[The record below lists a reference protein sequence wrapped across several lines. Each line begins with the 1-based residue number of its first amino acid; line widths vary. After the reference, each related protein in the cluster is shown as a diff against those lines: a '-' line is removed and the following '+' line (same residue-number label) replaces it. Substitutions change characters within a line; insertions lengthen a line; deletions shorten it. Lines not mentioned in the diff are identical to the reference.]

1 MAYSTSIHETPA
13 TSSTARLSSFSKTRP
28 YQQGV
33 GRDQPGVS
41 ACHLSSLLATQLI
54 NNMTANDNL
63 FTVTL
68 PTQDA
73 PEDYWVQQVIITF
86 QQAVTVGG
94 TEFYPFCT
102 RMRNGLA
109 QPNHVHS

>member
-1 MAYSTSIHETPA
+1 MRHLRQAQRHDCQVVQK
-13 TSSTARLSSFSKTRP
+13 L
-28 YQQGV
+28 
-33 GRDQPGVS
+33 DQISNESDGTGIS
-41 ACHLSSLLATQLI
+41 ACYLSSLLATQLI